1 MFATAVI
8 ALQPSFLSIYL
19 LLAYAYFIEYVDRL
33 NSEEWTLFACVSLG
47 AGHALSFLVTR
58 WNTTAHAF
66 GTCRRV
72 GSIQDVDCTY
82 IAPVE
87 HGRKGE
93 IVWLRKKDVGD
104 VPLLLS

>member
-1 MFATAVI
+1 MV
-8 ALQPSFLSIYL
+8 ALHPSLLPIYPL
-19 LLAYAYFIEYVDRL
+19 LDYAYLIKHVDRL
-33 NSEEWTLFACVSLG
+33 KSEEWTLLACVSLG

-66 GTCRRV
+66 RTCRRV

-87 HGRKGE
+87 HGGKGE
-93 IVWLRKKDVGD
+93 IVWLRKKDGGN
-104 VPLLLS
+104 VPLLS